1 MALLAGVMNTR
12 AASPKSLL
20 REEIVQLV
28 ERIQRDARRTQLHGR
43 ADRGIEHPC
52 GDDDDDPRTN
62 FYVNDLTVGALLAVL
77 PPDAT
82 AVERVP
88 AIEDFDF
95 LPDMGRMT
103 RRLRWAARHGC
114 SWAVNSLANAPP
126 S

>member
-12 AASPKSLL
+12 AASPQSLL

-28 ERIQRDARRTQLHGR
+28 ERIQRDARRTQLHR
-43 ADRGIEHPC
+43 CADRGTEHPR
-52 GDDDDDPRTN
+52 GNDDDDPRTD
-62 FYVNDLTVGALLAVL
+62 FYVNDLAVGALLAVL

-82 AVERVP
+82 PVERVP

-103 RRLRWAARHGC
+103 RRLRLGEKTGCLWA
-114 SWAVNSLANAPP
+114 P
-126 S
+126 SRLESEQP